1 MVIPVVEASPAV
13 AQLVYFFAC
22 GDTDHISPGFVICVV
37 THVAG
42 TASPLGAMMSAD
54 RKYAGNFTPL
64 ESII

>member
-1 MVIPVVEASPAV
+1 MVIPVVEASPV
-13 AQLVYFFAC
+13 FAQVEYFWAC
-22 GDTDHISPGFVICVV
+22 GETDQIKPGFVIAVV
-37 THVAG
+37 THVPG